1 MGGWWLAVP
10 PLADTGLGS
19 GPALLGG
26 MMAAGAVL
34 LILMGVSRVITGRVH
49 SVSQRLDEFIVPVG
63 AAAEPAKK
71 GKRARG
77 LRTRRTRA
85 GANANANAS
94 NRTLKVARA
103 LAQADWRIT
112 VGEFLVLQ
120 AILASVGAL
129 IGFALPVG
137 GHLILGIVLLL
148 AGWYGPQIY
157 LTRRRNKRLE
167 TFNNQLADML
177 GMMSGALRSGYSMLQ
192 AMELAAR
199 EGPDPA
205 GPEFERVVREI
216 GLGLSP
222 EEALNNLVTR
232 MESEELV
239 LMVTALNV
247 QREVGGNLVEVLE
260 TIANTIRERTKLLG
274 EVKVLTAQQ
283 EISGYVIAALPVGL
297 ALILSIINPGYIL
310 GVFQDTTWCGWTMLG
325 CSGVMIFTGFMI
337 IRRIVKIKV

>member
-1 MGGWWLAVP
+1 MEMGGWGLAAP
-10 PLADTGLGS
+10 PVADAGLGS
-19 GPALLGG
+19 GPALLAG
-26 MMAAGAVL
+26 MLAAGAVL
-34 LILMGVSRVITGRVH
+34 LILMGVSRAITGRVH

-63 AAAEPAKK
+63 ATAEPAKK
-71 GKRARG
+71 SKRARG
-77 LRTRRTRA
+77 RKARRA
-85 GANANANAS
+85 GGNANANAS
-94 NRTLKVARA
+94 TRTLKIARA

-129 IGFALPVG
+129 VGFALPVG
-137 GHLILGIVLLL
+137 GRLILGVVLLL

-222 EEALNNLVTR
+222 EEALNNLVVR

-247 QREVGGNLVEVLE
+247 QREVGGNLV
-260 TIANTIRERTKLLG
+260 
-274 EVKVLTAQQ
+274 
-283 EISGYVIAALPVGL
+283 
-297 ALILSIINPGYIL
+297 
-310 GVFQDTTWCGWTMLG
+310 
-325 CSGVMIFTGFMI
+325 
-337 IRRIVKIKV
+337 